1 MREVNHWEAL
11 QARRAR
17 QESIVL
23 DGAMGAELGRRL
35 GTSRL
40 PWGLDG
46 LVFAPATVRALH
58 LDYLN
63 AGARVLTT
71 NAFRTDRRTL
81 ARLRVQ
87 GESGAR
93 DWGDLAQPLTHL
105 ATCLAKDARER
116 FGEPGVAVAGNLT
129 TLEDCFHPQRVP
141 DLAEASAEQREKA
154 CWFEAAGADLILAET
169 LTSLV
174 ELEAALEG
182 ARATALPLWV
192 SLTPNGRGD
201 LYHGEPIEEAI
212 ALVRRYE
219 PNAVLLNCCL
229 EGEVDALLPRLLD
242 TFDVPIGV
250 YPNLERPLE
259 PGRPWR
265 RPPDITT
272 ERFVNWCLDWRDA
285 GAVLLGGCCG
295 STPADIAALAQA
307 LRRAA

>member
-1 MREVNHWEAL
+1 VGELNHW
-11 QARRAR
+11 QDRRG
-17 QESIVL
+17 SVVL

-46 LVFAPATVRALH
+46 LVYAPETVRELH
-58 LDYLN
+58 LDYLR

-81 ARLRVQ
+81 ARLQVP

-105 ATCLAKDARER
+105 ATCLAKDARAR

-129 TLEDCFHPQRVP
+129 TLEDCFHPARFP
-141 DLAEASAEQREKA
+141 ELEAATAEQREKA
-154 CWFEAAGADLILAET
+154 RWFEAAGADLLLAET

-192 SLTPNGRGD
+192 GLTPDGNGN
-201 LYHGEPIEEAI
+201 LYHGEPFERAV
-212 ALVRRYE
+212 ALVRRYR
-219 PNAVLLNCCL
+219 PDAVLLNCCL
-229 EGEVDALLPRLLD
+229 EHEVDAVLPSLLD
-242 TFDVPIGV
+242 AFDVPVGV

-259 PGRPWR
+259 PGRPWQ
-265 RPPDITT
+265 RPPELTP
-272 ERFVNWCLDWRDA
+272 ERLVAWCLRWREM
-285 GAVLLGGCCG
+285 GASLLGGCCG
-295 STPADIAALAQA
+295 STPEDIEQLNRALN
-307 LRRAA
+307 